1 MEFSGPPNYPREG
14 GSLVYPNPI
23 QSEGPTPFF
32 PAVCLK
38 THWDPTAILTR
49 TLPTEYIAQAL
60 DPRPWAKICLQYTT
74 SGENA
79 PGPDIDHSIVFP
91 SGGGAIAGPA
101 SRYSE
106 AIDRES
112 ALRRLDRP
120 LGICEQDQF
129 EPNRN
134 GDMYNSRILVPQ
146 TRNVNSDRIME
157 VSFPKVLMNIGPYDC
172 RTKDDM
178 RNTELSERLFNN
190 TTKQD
195 RYKLKGQV

>member
-14 GSLVYPNPI
+14 GSLVSPSPLT
-23 QSEGPTPFF
+23 SEGPRPFF
-32 PAVCLK
+32 PPVCLK
-38 THWDPTAILTR
+38 THWDPTAILSR

-74 SGENA
+74 TGENS
-79 PGPDIDHSIVFP
+79 PGPDVDHSIVFP
-91 SGGGAIAGPA
+91 SGGGSIAGPA

-120 LGICEQDQF
+120 LGTCEQDQF
-129 EPNRN
+129 EPNKN
-134 GDMYNSRILVPQ
+134 GDMYNSRILVPHL
-146 TRNVNSDRIME
+146 RNVDPNKIME
-157 VSFPKVLMNIGPYDC
+157 VAFPKVLMNVGPYDC
-172 RTKDDM
+172 RAQEDTINM
-178 RNTELSERLFNN
+178 QLSTRLFNN

-195 RYKLKGQV
+195 RYKLKGKV